1 MKLLTVNI
9 VTTNLNQRMRYKC
22 LIFRE
27 QETEGITKMGNAFNE
42 LVVSVNNFLNTR
54 KKVDTYDVFYYK
66 MIQGEWRFLV
76 FHRW

>member
-1 MKLLTVNI
+1 
-9 VTTNLNQRMRYKC
+9 MRYKC

-27 QETEGITKMGNAFNE
+27 EETKGIEKAGNTFND

-54 KKVDTYDVFYYK
+54 KKVDSYDVFYYK
-66 MIQGEWRFLV
+66 MIQGEWKFLV

>member
-1 MKLLTVNI
+1 
-9 VTTNLNQRMRYKC
+9 MRYKC